1 MITLAVIGFQF
12 VIFGSIVV
20 AGKIGGKI
28 LATVV
33 AGFWCLFTPI
43 HIIRPWLM
51 HLQFTT
57 IGLAWLVA
65 MGTASEDTA
74 RSQLTAKGS

>member
-1 MITLAVIGFQF
+1 MITLAVLGFQL

-20 AGKIGGKI
+20 AGKVGGKI
-28 LATVV
+28 LATLV
-33 AGFWCLFTPI
+33 AGLWCVWTI
-43 HIIRPWLM
+43 HLIFMPWLL

-65 MGTASEDTA
+65 MGITSEDTA
-74 RSQLTAKGS
+74 RSQLKSIRS